1 MRLYQL
7 RSTQNGKI
15 LYQGE
20 FKSFQSMLEQTA
32 RDKTPVPYAD
42 MKHRNLSNADLDGLI
57 APHGDFSGSNLTG
70 ANISES
76 YLNNSNFS
84 GCALYNACLC
94 ESSIA
99 NSNFDGAFFGGTDI
113 YDSLISHSQFS
124 TLSAFSLDFQSVK
137 EMKDCVFINA
147 NGRISKMSKPPIVIM
162 GMRRSPTVFLDDT
175 VKLGHNIIDRKRLQ
189 PLMEKLST
197 RLLKRKMA

>member
-15 LYQGE
+15 LYQGT
-20 FKSFQSMLEQTA
+20 FKSFQSMLEQA
-32 RDKTPVPYAD
+32 AKDKAPVPYAD
-42 MKHRNLSNADLDGLI
+42 LKHRNLSNADLDGLI

-76 YLNNSNFS
+76 FLNNANFANS
-84 GCALYNACLC
+84 ALYNTCLC

-162 GMRRSPTVFLDDT
+162 GVRRSPTVFFDDT
-175 VKLGHNIIDRKRLQ
+175 VKVGHNIIDHKRLH
-189 PLMEKLST
+189 PLIENLSE
-197 RLLKRKMA
+197 RMWNKRMG